1 MRPAG
6 RSRGVGILVAVLA
19 TAAAAA
25 ASAAAGP
32 AAGPALADRGCVA
45 GDGGGLVHCSDVGN
59 DSLNGISIHI
69 LGH

>member
-6 RSRGVGILVAVLA
+6 RSRGAGVLVAVLA
-19 TAAAAA
+19 AA
-25 ASAAAGP
+25 ASGAARPVSAP
-32 AAGPALADRGCVA
+32 VVADRGCVT

>member
-1 MRPAG
+1 MSPAG
-6 RSRGVGILVAVLA
+6 RTRGVGVVVAVLA
-19 TAAAAA
+19 VAA
-25 ASAAAGP
+25 ASAAARPATGP
-32 AAGPALADRGCVA
+32 VVADRGCVT

>member
-1 MRPAG
+1 MRSAR
-6 RSRGVGILVAVLA
+6 RSRGVGVLVAVLA
-19 TAAAAA
+19 VAAV
-25 ASAAAGP
+25 SAVARPVSAP
-32 AAGPALADRGCVA
+32 VVADRGCVT

>member
-6 RSRGVGILVAVLA
+6 RSRGVGVLVAVLA
-19 TAAAAA
+19 TAAA

-32 AAGPALADRGCVA
+32 AAGPVLADRGCVT